1 MCHCLLLSL
10 LFFDPGTQFPGNEK
24 ITLYNTKKYKNQ
36 AGMNLTPP
44 PPSQNSHAVEWHR
57 TAESERRVA
66 EIKKTDFSVVARL
79 ISKLAT
85 EFRKE
90 NATRGIDWTQ

>member
-1 MCHCLLLSL
+1 M
-10 LFFDPGTQFPGNEK
+10 Q
-24 ITLYNTKKYKNQ
+24 YKKYKNQ
-36 AGMNLTPP
+36 AGINLTPP
-44 PPSQNSHAVEWHR
+44 PPSQNSLAVEWQR

-85 EFRKE
+85 EFQKE
-90 NATRGIDWTQ
+90 DATRRIDWTQ

>member
-1 MCHCLLLSL
+1 
-10 LFFDPGTQFPGNEK
+10 
-24 ITLYNTKKYKNQ
+24 
-36 AGMNLTPP
+36 MNRTP
-44 PPSQNSHAVEWHR
+44 PPSQNSHTVRWHC

-66 EIKKTDFSVVARL
+66 EIKADFSVVARL

-90 NATRGIDWTQ
+90 NATRRIDWTQRLYGNWLKNVMSLDV